1 MVKKFMLLM
10 GALFAISCSSSKIE
24 MFPDSKISYASGD
37 KLVITRLE
45 GIKTFYANDFY
56 DDAYS
61 LFVSHPGLEVID
73 ESDMIY
79 ELKTQ
84 GLNLPAYD
92 SYSKEELA
100 QIQEKS
106 SLDFVLTS
114 KVMEMTDAI
123 GDKAT
128 RQATIA
134 FKLYDLRAKIPTVV
148 LNIKTTM
155 PPLTYVDNQGV
166 PYQANV
172 NSSTNAAQKAYKKAI
187 KKFYKAFECC

>member
-1 MVKKFMLLM
+1 MIKNLIIITALLLAM
-10 GALFAISCSSSKIE
+10 SCSSSKIK

-45 GIKTFYANDFY
+45 GIKTFYATDFY
-56 DDAYS
+56 EDAYS

-79 ELKTQ
+79 ELKTK
-84 GLNLPAYD
+84 GLDLPSYN
-92 SYSKEELA
+92 SYSKEKLA
-100 QIQEKS
+100 QIQQKS

-114 KVMEMTDAI
+114 TVLEMKDAI
-123 GDKAT
+123 GEQAT

-148 LNIKTTM
+148 LEIKTTM

-172 NSSTNAAQKAYKKAI
+172 NSSTTAASKAYKKAI